1 MFLGLQCKIVVFL
14 RSGARHVYCQDFGGR
29 GLTLEVQDQTALA
42 AAFKGLGDLS
52 FDADRRRRFLT
63 WLRDEGFQRW
73 PASAADPAA
82 RALAQYVAALM
93 DAEG

>member
-1 MFLGLQCKIVVFL
+1 MTLGQSF
-14 RSGARHVYCQDFGGR
+14 YGGR
-29 GLTLEVQDQTALA
+29 RLTHEVQDQTALA

-82 RALAQYVAALM
+82 RALAQHVAALM
-93 DAEG
+93 VAEG